1 MPVTGKT
8 KRVPSRLSY
17 MLVMQDGRMMPDCF
31 KVAPF
36 RICDGSIA
44 IWRINSK
51 GRVISGCKGTVIDGE
66 FHEDED

>member
-1 MPVTGKT
+1 
-8 KRVPSRLSY
+8 
-17 MLVMQDGRMMPDCF
+17 MMPDCF